1 MFFMK
6 KGIRSWKSWELA
18 GVMALCVCFCT
29 GLWAQRT
36 QSALSDGLVRLHI
49 VANSD
54 RPDDQAA
61 KLRLRDEIL
70 DILTPALEGAES
82 RGEAVEILEG
92 LLPRIEALGDLR
104 VSLTE
109 ERFPTRDYTDFSLP
123 AGHYLALRVV
133 MGEGQ
138 GHNWWCVL
146 YPPLCT
152 EALVRQ
158 SQETFASLSEE
169 EKALV
174 TRSDEGYV
182 LKFRIV
188 ELWEQLV
195 QAVEGQEEKVASPE

>member
-1 MFFMK
+1 
-6 KGIRSWKSWELA
+6 
-18 GVMALCVCFCT
+18 MALCVCFCT

-36 QSALSDGLVRLHI
+36 QRALSDGLVRLHI

-123 AGHYLALRVV
+123 AGDYLALRVV